1 MAGRGMMKHLPKFG
15 LVRSCYKFLM
25 LLIIYGIN
33 VAAFVAGLAKA
44 ADDVDKTHKEFRANV
59 QAFLMTL
66 SYELS
71 AANCL
76 HEPNEK
82 ERAWNVFK
90 FLMLVA
96 LFLVDVYLLQVTY
109 SKKGKDISAEDK
121 EHYATVIIISAGLA
135 AIPFV
140 LRLDN
145 KRHWLHLA
153 LVVLVKMCIIQMARK
168 AFTKGDPA
176 ILFCQ
181 GGFTSW

>member
-1 MAGRGMMKHLPKFG
+1 MAISGCSSSKRNAGRGMMKHLPKFV
-15 LVRSCYKFLM
+15 LVRSWNKFFK
-25 LLIIYGIN
+25 LLIIYGVN

-44 ADDVDKTHKEFRANV
+44 ADDVDETHKEFWANI

-66 SYELS
+66 SYVLS

-96 LFLVDVYLLQVTY
+96 LFLVDVYLVQLTY

-121 EHYATVIIISAGLA
+121 EHYASIQLVLFLSSSLLSAVSSHVKLLQNEGEPA
-135 AIPFV
+135 ACTRWP
-140 LRLDN
+140 
-145 KRHWLHLA
+145 
-153 LVVLVKMCIIQMARK
+153 
-168 AFTKGDPA
+168 
-176 ILFCQ
+176 
-181 GGFTSW
+181 